1 MKSRR
6 KKPNKG
12 DAQTHDGRP
21 LTRSV
26 EEPDASRR
34 IMVEEVVI
42 VGGARTPFCEWLGGK
57 RGDGQRGG
65 LLADMTAEELGAVAI
80 RGALEKTGTDAS
92 SVDHVVMGHALQTS
106 DQAIFGSRHAGL
118 KAGIPPEVPML
129 TLNRLCGSG
138 AQSIISG
145 AQMIML
151 GEAEVV
157 VSGGM
162 ENLSQA
168 PHVLRGMRDTYGLGR
183 PPRQGDELTKD
194 MEDYLFTNLVDSTCD
209 SFMAQTSDE
218 LCKRI
223 GVTREEA
230 DAFAALSHQRTEK
243 SVKDGVWAE
252 EIVEVETPNGMVGA
266 SDDDHV
272 VLGTTVEA
280 LSGLRTHFGPDSL
293 VTAGN
298 ASGVVD
304 GAAAVVIKSA
314 SRAKSDGNQ
323 PLARIVSWGIVGLE
337 PAIMAYGPV
346 PSSRKA
352 LEKAGMTVDDI
363 DLWEINEAFAGQAVA
378 CIKDLGID
386 VEKVNVN
393 GGAVGLGHPLAA
405 TGTRLVLTLALEL
418 KRRGG
423 QYGIATACIGGG
435 QGIALIIESI

>member
-1 MKSRR
+1 LKNQARF
-6 KKPNKG
+6 G
-12 DAQTHDGRP
+12 YT
-21 LTRSV
+21 
-26 EEPDASRR
+26 
-34 IMVEEVVI
+34 MVEEVVI

-57 RGDGQRGG
+57 RGDGKPGG
-65 LLADMTAEELGAVAI
+65 LLAEVSAEDLGATAI
-80 RGALEKTGTDAS
+80 RGALEKTGTDPNA
-92 SVDHVVMGHALQTS
+92 VDHVVMGYALQTS
-106 DQAIFGSRHAGL
+106 GQAIFGSRHAGL
-118 KAGIPPEVPML
+118 KGGIPQEVPML
-129 TLNRLCGSG
+129 TLSRICGSG
-138 AQSIISG
+138 AQSIVSG

-151 GEAEVV
+151 GDAEVV
-157 VSGGM
+157 VAGGM

-168 PHVLRGMRDTYGLGR
+168 PHVLRGMRDTYKLGR
-183 PPRQGDELTKD
+183 PPREGDELAKD
-194 MEDYLFTNLVDSTCD
+194 MEDYLFTNLIDSTCG

-218 LCKRI
+218 LCSRK
-223 GVTREEA
+223 GVERGEVDE
-230 DAFAALSHQRTEK
+230 FAALSHQRTEK
-243 SVKDGVWAE
+243 SVKEGVWAE

-266 SDDDHV
+266 SDEDHV
-272 VLGTTVEA
+272 VLGTTVET

-314 SRAKSDGNQ
+314 SRAKSDGDQ

-378 CIKDLGID
+378 CIKELGID
-386 VEKVNVN
+386 IDKVNVN

-423 QYGIATACIGGG
+423 KFGIATACIGGG
-435 QGIALIIESI
+435 QGIAVLIESI